1 MEPSTLTVV
10 SMTGLVLLGTLLGY
24 KLGVFKGKL
33 DKILPLLEALEEL
46 RENQEKFDEERAKTS
61 HTVEQD
67 SGSLEEIPAEL
78 EPQ

>member
-33 DKILPLLEALEEL
+33 DKILPLLEALEEIRKDHEDDEVFDKL
-46 RENQEKFDEERAKTS
+46 HKQREETEAAEELPKDQGKT
-61 HTVEQD
+61 
-67 SGSLEEIPAEL
+67 
-78 EPQ
+78 